1 MNSISLILFV
11 LPWTQVMQHHWMK
24 NIKWLPSLFLDTVS
38 WKYRSCGHGILNLI
52 FCTFFRISNNKKFW
66 SSKKPKHLWGYLLTF
81 INHQPL
87 SNQVTWIKAWMHTHK
102 GGLHW
107 LYGKWMSWRLQNK
120 CKLTG
125 RVLCRYI
132 PTSSVQER
140 LDVICSSVQIV
151 PQFHCTRKT
160 RCDL

>member
-1 MNSISLILFV
+1 MKIFTDFYQSSAFV
-11 LPWTQVMQHHWMK
+11 K
-24 NIKWLPSLFLDTVS
+24 SGDFDFK
-38 WKYRSCGHGILNLI
+38 
-52 FCTFFRISNNKKFW
+52 
-66 SSKKPKHLWGYLLTF
+66 
-81 INHQPL
+81 
-87 SNQVTWIKAWMHTHK
+87 TWIKAWMDTHK

-140 LDVICSSVQIV
+140 LDVICSPKVKKKKSKC
-151 PQFHCTRKT
+151 HHSKYE
-160 RCDL
+160 LG